1 MNWVLLA
8 LILMIQHQK
17 NCLLGA
23 VTLTKNADIDKYGYS
38 GYGIAFDRSTTFSFP
53 NGGFGQ
59 NVIFFGVDMSSSA
72 HGNNKK
78 KGILFQGCVQLI
90 FLWQK
95 RNSV

>member
-1 MNWVLLA
+1 MF
-8 LILMIQHQK
+8 
-17 NCLLGA
+17 
-23 VTLTKNADIDKYGYS
+23 TTTKNLIHSWKS
-38 GYGIAFDRSTTFSFP
+38 SKHLHCLWTGYGIAFDRSTTFSFP

-59 NVIFFGVDMSSSA
+59 NVIFFGVDMSYSA